1 MCKSNKIRQGDREKS
16 ASFELLLNQAFGLAY
31 FLVENRETALRIVTD
46 ALMKLET
53 AAEKQDKRLYY
64 QPTANTLSRKYKQSG
79 SRSKVLLGS
88 PDLFQYLIYL
98 ESESHVYAFK
108 SPEESLMP
116 HAPVD
121 EARLLIHFI
130 KYLVMITLTRNSFY
144 VTLGLTRLLYNYST
158 TESLLLHHL
167 VMQTNERAKD
177 ESYWRARK
185 AQLMRELKDRFGN
198 LLSVTHGR
206 SGEERFQAQE
216 DSSPHAELVKECLR
230 MFTPW
235 STTCPLPSK
244 SPQEKGRIESLAF
257 RGNDPD
263 AEHQVE
269 VARMHAIIHP
279 DCFERLVAILGLP
292 APAERLEIPRVCLL
306 KPGNPLKEVNEANPV
321 RHSDSLHVQL
331 TDSDLRA
338 INDRLDQ

>member
-1 MCKSNKIRQGDREKS
+1 MYKFNKFRQSSRKKS

-31 FLVENRETALRIVTD
+31 FLVENRETALRMVTD
-46 ALMKLET
+46 ALIKLET
-53 AAEKQDKRLYY
+53 AAAKQDKRLYY
-64 QPTANTLSRKYKQSG
+64 QPTANALSRKYKQSG
-79 SRSKVLLGS
+79 SRSKVLLSG

-98 ESESHVYAFK
+98 ESESHVSSFK
-108 SPEESLMP
+108 SPEEAPIP

-198 LLSVTHGR
+198 LLSVTHVR
-206 SGEERFQAQE
+206 SGEERFQTQE
-216 DSSPHAELVKECLR
+216 VSSPHAELVKECLR
-230 MFTPW
+230 LFTPW
-235 STTCPLPSK
+235 STTCPLPGEF
-244 SPQEKGRIESLAF
+244 PLEKGRIESLAF

-279 DCFERLVAILGLP
+279 DCFERVVASLGFP
-292 APAERLEIPRVCLL
+292 APAQRLEIPQFCLL
-306 KPGNPLKEVNEANPV
+306 KAEKPLDEANGTNPV
-321 RHSDSLHVQL
+321 RHSLSLPVQL
-331 TDSDLRA
+331 TESDLRA